1 MWYMD
6 TVNRLTHR
14 ILGCA
19 FEVHRELGPF
29 LQESFY
35 QRAMEIA
42 LTRKGIGWQ
51 AEYPVAILFKNETIG
66 TGRLDLLV
74 EEKVILELK
83 AAQTLCPA
91 FTSQVIQYLAATKLR
106 LGLLLNFGG
115 TPKLE
120 YKRIIL

>member
-1 MWYMD
+1 
-6 TVNRLTHR
+6 
-14 ILGCA
+14 
-19 FEVHRELGPF
+19 
-29 LQESFY
+29 
-35 QRAMEIA
+35 MEIA

-51 AEYPVAILFKNETIG
+51 AEDPVAILFKNETIG

-91 FTSQVIQYLAATKLR
+91 FTSQVIQYLAATELR